1 MNEQQSAL
9 ERIQDDLILRFKSR
23 NVIIDLFLLKMILI
37 GVRCVKLGSCF

>member
-23 NVIIDLFLLKMILI
+23 NVIIDLFLLKMI